1 MDKNKLKEQCI
12 QLYLQGKTFTE
23 IAKLTNWSRTFITR
37 LIQDDERIIRLK
49 NTKKIKVHKRKND
62 NRLVVYIPTTYIEK
76 LGISRNLNK
85 DEYVDIKLD
94 EENKKIIIEKA

>member
-1 MDKNKLKEQCI
+1 MDKKQLKEECI
-12 QLYLQGKTFTE
+12 KLYLKGKTYTE
-23 IAKLTNWSRTFITR
+23 IAKLTNWSRTFIAR
-37 LIQDDERIIRLK
+37 LIQDDERIIKLK

-62 NRLVVYIPTTYIEK
+62 NRLVIYIPTTYIEK
-76 LGISRNLNK
+76 LGISRDLKK